1 MPLQNEGIFSGYLR
15 KKRQTIS
22 SKYCK
27 GLILDFGSGDGSF
40 SEYFEYDKYIGY
52 EPDHDSISDAKKTYR
67 NKKFISSIE
76 ESQDLKIDTVAMIAV
91 IEHLDDPE
99 GTVELLKNKFF
110 SNKKGFFVI
119 TTPNKYF
126 DKLHHFGAN
135 LGLFSQHAADEHNIM
150 FNKKDLF
157 IFAKKTNLEVIKFK
171 RFLFGVNQLIV
182 LKIK

>member
-52 EPDHDSISDAKKTYR
+52 EPDYDSISDAKKTYS

-110 SNKKGFFVI
+110 SNQKGFFVI

-135 LGLFSQHAADEHNIM
+135 LGLLVNTQQMNIILCLTKRIFSYLL
-150 FNKKDLF
+150 KKQILKLLSLRDF
-157 IFAKKTNLEVIKFK
+157 YLE
-171 RFLFGVNQLIV
+171 
-182 LKIK
+182 

>member
-1 MPLQNEGIFSGYLR
+1 MPIQNEGIFSGYLR

-27 GLILDFGSGDGSF
+27 GSVLDFGSGDGSF
-40 SEYFEYDKYIGY
+40 SEYFEDDKYIGY
-52 EPDHDSISDAKKTYR
+52 EPDHDSISEAKKTY
-67 NKKFISSIE
+67 KHKIFISSIE
-76 ESQDLKIDTVAMIAV
+76 EIKELEIDTIAMIAV

-110 SNKKGFFVI
+110 SNRKGALVI

-126 DKLHHFGAN
+126 DQFHHFGAK
-135 LGLFSQHAADEHNIM
+135 LGFFSQHAADEHNIM

-157 IFAKKTNLEVIKFK
+157 LFAKKTNLEVIKFK
-171 RFLFGVNQLIV
+171 RFLFGVNQLLV

>member
-1 MPLQNEGIFSGYLR
+1 MPLQNEGYFSEYLR
-15 KKRQTIS
+15 KKRQKIS
-22 SKYCK
+22 SKYCT
-27 GLILDFGSGDGSF
+27 GSILDFGSGDGSF
-40 SEYFEYDKYIGY
+40 SEYFEYNMYVGY
-52 EPDHDSISDAKKTYR
+52 EPDHYSVTEAKKTYS

-76 ESQDLKIDTVAMIAV
+76 EIEDLEIDTVAMIAV
-91 IEHLDDPE
+91 IEHLNDPE
-99 GTVELLKNKFF
+99 ETIELLKKKFF
-110 SNKKGFFVI
+110 DNQNGVFVI

-150 FNKKDLF
+150 FNKKDLLV
-157 IFAKKTNLEVIKFK
+157 FAKNTNLEVIKFK

>member
-1 MPLQNEGIFSGYLR
+1 MKEFFQIFK

-52 EPDHDSISDAKKTYR
+52 EPDYDSISDAKKTYS

-91 IEHLDDPE
+91 IEHLDNPE
-99 GTVELLKNKFF
+99 GTVKLLKTKFF
-110 SNKKGFFVI
+110 DNRNGVFVI

-157 IFAKKTNLEVIKFK
+157 IFAKKQILKLLSLRDFYLE
-171 RFLFGVNQLIV
+171 
-182 LKIK
+182 

>member
-1 MPLQNEGIFSGYLR
+1 MALQNEGIFSGYLR

-22 SKYCK
+22 LKYCK
-27 GLILDFGSGDGSF
+27 GLVLDFGSGDGSF
-40 SEYFEYDKYIGY
+40 SEYFEYDNYLGY
-52 EPDHDSISDAKKTYR
+52 EPDLDSISEAKKIYS
-67 NKKFISSIE
+67 NKKFVSSIE
-76 ESQDLKIDTVAMIAV
+76 ELQDLKMDTIAMIAV

-99 GTVELLKNKFF
+99 ETVELLKNKFF
-110 SNKKGFFVI
+110 DNQNGVFVI

-157 IFAKKTNLEVIKFK
+157 VFAKKTNLEIIKFK